1 MKMMRKHLFVCKE
14 KNIPV
19 CVFIFSPGF
28 MEEDSNEV
36 GLCCLDEEWTS
47 PTSKRRFDMMKIL

>member
-1 MKMMRKHLFVCKE
+1 MPV
-14 KNIPV
+14 PV

-28 MEEDSNEV
+28 IEEDSDEA

-47 PTSKRRFDMMKIL
+47 PTSKRRFDMMKIR